1 MLRLNFIKE
10 NPNDI
15 ISILKKKNFDGEKL
29 IMEIIQLDDSRIN
42 LQKDLNELQNK
53 MNLLSKEIGICY
65 AEKNIT
71 QAEKLKTETKSLK
84 NLIQEKKENQK

>member
-15 ISILKKKNFDGEKL
+15 ISILREKNFDGEKL

-65 AEKNIT
+65 AEKKYNTSRKI
-71 QAEKLKTETKSLK
+71 K
-84 NLIQEKKENQK
+84 NRN